1 MARRRGEGE
10 VAPNFLGADLFTLKF
25 ICRGQMIYFDNVDP
39 DLLSTH
45 ELKYMMEEVGYKH
58 VKRFHFT
65 KPGEDPQCAL
75 HPLDGDNDILAMI
88 NIIPSSREMTIYVE
102 HDADRSILV
111 PEPNFNDFFHEIMGD
126 ASTQVPEKVFSHIQ
140 SNTQVQDEV
149 LNSLWSTEIPNPNV
163 DKGKRVYGNVLE
175 ESGEQYEVN
184 SEGLYETFLQE
195 DGEIGYR
202 CNHGTDNDD
211 SDYELYDSENDAA
224 MEDDDLLFAK
234 YVDISSIRTNTRP
247 VVERTV
253 IPKNI
258 IDNELPEE
266 KEHNSEELHSLH
278 NSDDDEDS
286 TERDPEFNAET
297 DMDKPF
303 KIRMRFAQA
312 KHLKTAIKRYSIYVG
327 C

>member
-10 VAPNFLGADLFTLKF
+10 VTPNFLGADLFTLKF
-25 ICRGQMIYFDNVDP
+25 ICGRQMIYFDNVDP

-75 HPLDGDNDILAMI
+75 HPLDGDNDISAMI
-88 NIIPSSREMTIYVE
+88 NIIPSSREMRIYVE
-102 HDADRSILV
+102 HDADKSILV

-140 SNTQVQDEV
+140 SNAQVQDEV
-149 LNSLWSTEIPNPNV
+149 LNSPWSTEIPNPNV

-184 SEGLYETFLQE
+184 SEGLYETFLQK

-202 CNHGTDNDD
+202 CNHGTDSDD
-211 SDYELYDSENDAA
+211 SDYELYDSENDASWK
-224 MEDDDLLFAK
+224 MMICCLL
-234 YVDISSIRTNTRP
+234 SMWTS
-247 VVERTV
+247 
-253 IPKNI
+253 
-258 IDNELPEE
+258 
-266 KEHNSEELHSLH
+266 
-278 NSDDDEDS
+278 
-286 TERDPEFNAET
+286 
-297 DMDKPF
+297 
-303 KIRMRFAQA
+303 
-312 KHLKTAIKRYSIYVG
+312 HL
-327 C
+327 

>member
-1 MARRRGEGE
+1 
-10 VAPNFLGADLFTLKF
+10 
-25 ICRGQMIYFDNVDP
+25 
-39 DLLSTH
+39 
-45 ELKYMMEEVGYKH
+45 
-58 VKRFHFT
+58 
-65 KPGEDPQCAL
+65 
-75 HPLDGDNDILAMI
+75 
-88 NIIPSSREMTIYVE
+88 
-102 HDADRSILV
+102 
-111 PEPNFNDFFHEIMGD
+111 MGD

-202 CNHGTDNDD
+202 CNHGTDSDD

-247 VVERTV
+247 V
-253 IPKNI
+253 I
-258 IDNELPEE
+258 
-266 KEHNSEELHSLH
+266 
-278 NSDDDEDS
+278 
-286 TERDPEFNAET
+286 
-297 DMDKPF
+297 
-303 KIRMRFAQA
+303 
-312 KHLKTAIKRYSIYVG
+312 
-327 C
+327 